1 MTYVNALGS
10 LPTMTRCAG
19 WEFLIPQSVTSELR
33 RKERDRQLEAMM
45 YSGVVLAV
53 SCTANEL
60 ESVRRQSPG
69 LGLGE
74 TEALG
79 VVNRCAD
86 RTFKSYVI
94 LTDDKPAQKQATKMG
109 MSSLDIVSFLFL
121 ANQKG
126 AVSKRAATDALM
138 ALVDLKYSVSSNIQN
153 DFLRRL
159 R

>member
-1 MTYVNALGS
+1 MISVNALWS

-19 WEFLIPQSVTSELR
+19 WEFLIPQSVTSELS

-45 YSGVVLAV
+45 DSGAILAV

-60 ESVRRQSPG
+60 ESVKRQSRG

-86 RTFKSYVI
+86 RTFKSYVV
-94 LTDDKPAQKQATKMG
+94 LTDDKAAQKQATKMG
-109 MSSLDIVSFLFL
+109 MSSLDIVSFLLL
-121 ANQKG
+121 ANQEG

-138 ALVDLKYSVSSNIQN
+138 ALVDLKYSVRSDIQN
-153 DFLRRL
+153 DFLLRL